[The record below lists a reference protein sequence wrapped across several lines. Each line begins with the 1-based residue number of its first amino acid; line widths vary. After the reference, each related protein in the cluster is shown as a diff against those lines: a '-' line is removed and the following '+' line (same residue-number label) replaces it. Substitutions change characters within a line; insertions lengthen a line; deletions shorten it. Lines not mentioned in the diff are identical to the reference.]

1 MHPTRNTLKRV
12 LIVDDEPALLL
23 SIEAGFEGYEQEF
36 QIMTALNG
44 RDGLDILKAAKIDL
58 VITDLR
64 MPEMDGFEFVR
75 CLNSDFS
82 HIPRIVMS
90 AYGTPALEKELQQN
104 GILSFLDKPVDFD
117 TLQSTIITAL
127 KENENQAQPAVH

>member
-1 MHPTRNTLKRV
+1 MHPATKTTKKV

-23 SIEAGFEGYEQEF
+23 SIEAGFEGHEQRF

-44 RDGLDILKAAKIDL
+44 RDGLNILKAAKIDL

-90 AYGTPALEKELQQN
+90 AYGTPALERDLQRH

-117 TLQSTIITAL
+117 TLQSTILDAL
-127 KENENQAQPAVH
+127 QDHSRSSQPIVH